1 MWRELGDEDEGNTHH
16 DEPINKDHGHHNDDP
31 YAHF

>member
-1 MWRELGDEDEGNTHH
+1 MWGELGDEDEENTHNV
-16 DEPINKDHGHHNDDP
+16 ELNNEDHGHHNDDP